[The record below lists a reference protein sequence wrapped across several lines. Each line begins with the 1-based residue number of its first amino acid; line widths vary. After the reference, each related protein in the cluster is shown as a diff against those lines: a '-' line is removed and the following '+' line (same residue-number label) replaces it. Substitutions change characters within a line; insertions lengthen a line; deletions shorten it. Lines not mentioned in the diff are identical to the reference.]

1 VSVRLPD
8 YDGLRDAVALILDDS
23 TGTRFAYR
31 DEGLMRSAFAR
42 PSNLVAYDPEAD
54 AFAAAASLAYG
65 VGRNHAL
72 VDGNKRAA
80 AAALMITLM
89 LNGWRLDTSQRSV
102 IDTFTALADGRLE
115 EAGLAEWARSNAV
128 DDPRFTP

>member
-1 VSVRLPD
+1 MSVRLPD
-8 YDGLRDAVALILDDS
+8 YDGFRDAVALILEDS

-31 DEGLMRSAFAR
+31 DEALMQSAFAR
-42 PSNLVAYDPEAD
+42 PSNLLAYDPQAD
-54 AFAAAASLAYG
+54 AFAAAASMAYG

-89 LNGWRLDTSQRSV
+89 LNGWRLDASQRLV
-102 IDTFTALADGRLE
+102 IDTFTALAEGALD
-115 EAGLAEWARSNAV
+115 EAGLAEWARANAV
-128 DDPRFTP
+128 SDARFTP